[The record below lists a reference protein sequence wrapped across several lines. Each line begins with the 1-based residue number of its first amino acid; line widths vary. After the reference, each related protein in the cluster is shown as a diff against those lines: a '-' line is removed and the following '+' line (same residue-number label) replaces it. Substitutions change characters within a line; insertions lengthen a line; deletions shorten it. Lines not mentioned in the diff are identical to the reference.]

1 MFKHLLSNDLDAQRN
16 KIKNNIEEAYNTHVR
31 HKVRKV
37 EQKNILLIGRTR
49 TGKSTIKR
57 VLVNPTLVAE
67 EMTLASQTKEATF
80 ESFVINDNYTV
91 INIIDT
97 PGLFERGTDVQKVQD
112 NAAILKTIER
122 CIEREITKF
131 HLVAFCASFE
141 SGINEDDVKS
151 VKELIDFLGPDVSN
165 NSCLIVT
172 RCESKNTAQLDNLKN
187 EIQMDIHFKPLAGY
201 FKQGVFFF
209 GALDRDSWNNATDNL
224 YRQFDNIVQY
234 RESLIKLLGE
244 NTTPFAV
251 KESNVGQLRKLVE
264 EQKQLEQQIADLKA
278 KGMRDET
285 LIANYEQKLRMRPC
299 YIS

>member
-1 MFKHLLSNDLDAQRN
+1 MFKHLSLNDLDSRRAE
-16 KIKNNIEEAYNTHVR
+16 IKNNIEDAYNTHVR

-57 VLVNPTLVAE
+57 VLVNPTVVTE

-80 ESFVINDNYTV
+80 ESFVIDDNHTV
-91 INIIDT
+91 LNIIDT

-151 VKELIDFLGPDVSN
+151 IKALIDFLGPDVSK
-165 NSCLIVT
+165 NSCLVVT
-172 RCESKNTAQLDNLKN
+172 RCESKNTEQLQNLKN
-187 EIQMDIHFKPLAGY
+187 EIKSDIHFKPLAGY

-224 YRQFDNIVQY
+224 YRQFENIVQY
-234 RESLIKLLGE
+234 RELLIKLLGE

-251 KESNVGQLRKLVE
+251 KDSNVSDFRKLVE
-264 EQKQLEQQIADLKA
+264 EQKQLQKQIADLKA
-278 KGMRDET
+278 KGIRDET
-285 LIANYEQKLRMRPC
+285 LIANYERKLGMRAC
-299 YIS
+299 GIS